1 MHCGMHH
8 RGAYSDSAISCV
20 CLACCSC
27 HATTTRR
34 RAAQNNRE
42 GVSLE
47 LTSFQI
53 VFAEREKERR
63 GDVCLRTHET
73 LIGSGMQA
81 GKERDRRSDTV
92 VSPTISNQDLKAL
105 LTKRFM
111 AGLPKQI
118 LNRV

>member
-1 MHCGMHH
+1 
-8 RGAYSDSAISCV
+8 
-20 CLACCSC
+20 
-27 HATTTRR
+27 
-34 RAAQNNRE
+34 
-42 GVSLE
+42 
-47 LTSFQI
+47 
-53 VFAEREKERR
+53 
-63 GDVCLRTHET
+63 
-73 LIGSGMQA
+73 MQA